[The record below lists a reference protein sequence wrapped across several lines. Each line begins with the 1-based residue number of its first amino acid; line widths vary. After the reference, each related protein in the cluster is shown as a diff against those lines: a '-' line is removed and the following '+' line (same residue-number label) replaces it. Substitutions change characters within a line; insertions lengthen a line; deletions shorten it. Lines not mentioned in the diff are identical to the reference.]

1 MRQLFFVLALR
12 VLFTTFITT
21 IMALG
26 GGSLMNSYSE
36 IKNMCQNPGC
46 LLATSQH
53 GEKVWPQDI
62 FPGADRLVKRWAS
75 AK

>member
-1 MRQLFFVLALR
+1 
-12 VLFTTFITT
+12 
-21 IMALG
+21 
-26 GGSLMNSYSE
+26 MNSYSE

-53 GEKVWPQDI
+53 GEKLGPQDI
-62 FPGADRLVKRWAS
+62 FPVLDRLVKQWTS